1 MLAILGCKE
10 DPPKVAPKIPT
21 LTTTT
26 ISSISSV
33 SAVTGGNIT
42 SDGGSAV
49 TVRGV
54 CWGTSQNPGITNF
67 KTSDGIDSG
76 LYSSSITGLT
86 PNTTYYVRAYATN
99 SVGTAYGNS
108 VTFIT
113 ESNIPSILDYVPTG
127 LIHPT
132 LEELLSIPTIE
143 SIDST
148 LVPIVKSISNNAPS
162 ISLDVPVAL
171 NQVPFLS
178 CAGYAVGYGMMGF
191 LFRIIEGR
199 DHNLSDPFSA
209 HYIWNQLNDQKNIA
223 IPLINAL
230 NLVKEQG
237 CSKIS
242 FMQLKD
248 SITQPSSLAR
258 NNASNYKLTNFYRFE
273 NLSID
278 NMKYYLNKGYPIVIG
293 VNVDKLFLKYE
304 KSKFDLIN
312 GKLVLKKY
320 SPSFPPTGHA
330 MLICGYDDAINAFK
344 VLNSF
349 GPEWGENGFFW
360 FDYDFF
366 KKVIRETPPYD
377 SYQIYVGFVKRPV
390 LSTKSASLIT
400 DISAQSGGAIY
411 SDWGYNISEKGV
423 CWSTIPDPSIYSNKT
438 SNGAGNESFI
448 SSLTGLSPG
457 TKYYVKAYAINSQGP
472 SYGMQVSFTTAF
484 GSLPIAAFTATPTTI
499 NAGQSVQFTDQS
511 TNTPTSWS
519 WTFGNGTTITTKN
532 PSHIYSSP
540 GNYTV
545 TLTAT
550 NSFGSDSETKTNYIT
565 VNFAGSPPV
574 AAFTATPTN
583 ITPGQSVQ
591 FTDQSTNTPTS
602 WFWNFGDG
610 STSTTKNPSHIYTS
624 ADTYTVILTATNSYG
639 YNSETKTNY
648 INVSSNNSILFNPNL
663 TYGSVTD
670 IDGNV
675 YKTIQIGT
683 QTWMAE
689 NLKTTKYRN
698 GDLIGTTTPATLDI
712 STQTNPKY
720 QWAYGGNESN
730 VATYGRLYTW
740 YAATD
745 SRNICPTGWHVPTD
759 SEWTSLTTFL
769 GDESVAGSKLKEAG
783 TSHWQS
789 PNSDATNSS
798 GFTALPSGYRYING
812 EYNNIGGYGHWWSYT
827 EYSTD
832 IAWSRSISYNLSI
845 ASRNYNFNFGK
856 STGFSVRCV
865 KD

>member
-1 MLAILGCKE
+1 MRINFSLLPITIIFLMMAILGCKE
-10 DPPKVAPKIPT
+10 DPPKVTSKIPT

-33 SAVTGGNIT
+33 SAVSGGNIT
-42 SDGGSAV
+42 SDGGAAV
-49 TVRGV
+49 TTRGV
-54 CWGTSQNPGITNF
+54 CWETSQNPVITNF
-67 KTSDGIDSG
+67 KTSDGIGSG
-76 LYSSSITGLT
+76 FYSSSITGLT

-108 VTFIT
+108 VSFIT

-132 LEELLSIPTIE
+132 LEELLKIPTIE

-162 ISLDVPVAL
+162 VSLDVPVAL
-171 NQVPFLS
+171 NQSPFLS

-230 NLVKEQG
+230 NLVIEQG

-248 SITQPSSLAR
+248 SITQPSALAR
-258 NNASNYKLTNFYRFE
+258 NNASNYKLTNFYRFD

-330 MLICGYDDAINAFK
+330 MLICGYDDEINAFK

-400 DISAQSGGAIY
+400 DISAQLGGAIY

-423 CWSTIPDPSIYSNKT
+423 CWSTNPDPSIYSNKT
-438 SNGAGNESFI
+438 SNGAGKESFI
-448 SSLTGLSPG
+448 SNLTGLSRG

-484 GSLPIAAFTATPTTI
+484 GSLPIAAFTATPTNI

-519 WTFGNGTTITTKN
+519 WTFGDGTTITTKN

-550 NSFGSDSETKTNYIT
+550 NSFGSDSETKTNYIS
-565 VNFAGSPPV
+565 VNSLSA
-574 AAFTATPTN
+574 N
-583 ITPGQSVQ
+583 I
-591 FTDQSTNTPTS
+591 
-602 WFWNFGDG
+602 
-610 STSTTKNPSHIYTS
+610 
-624 ADTYTVILTATNSYG
+624 
-639 YNSETKTNY
+639 
-648 INVSSNNSILFNPNL
+648 
-663 TYGSVTD
+663 TD
-670 IDGNV
+670 IDGNE
-675 YKTIQIGT
+675 YRSISIGS
-683 QTWMAE
+683 QTWFAE
-689 NLKTTKYRN
+689 NLKVTKFN
-698 GDLIGTTTPATLDI
+698 DGTIIPNEPNDFSWRSVASPSYSWYNNDVI
-712 STQTNPKY
+712 NKNI
-720 QWAYGGNESN
+720 YGALYNWYTIN
-730 VATYGRLYTW
+730 VGKL
-740 YAATD
+740 
-745 SRNICPTGWHVPTD
+745 CPIGWHVSTD
-759 SEWTSLTTFL
+759 SDWTTLISYL
-769 GDESVAGSKLKEAG
+769 GGETIAGTKLKEAG
-783 TSHWQS
+783 SVHWTS
-789 PNSDATNSS
+789 PNSNANNSS
-798 GFTALPSGYRYING
+798 GFTALPGGIRYNTGTFSDINK
-812 EYNNIGGYGHWWSYT
+812 YGLWWSNPENYAFSSCYRLMGS
-827 EYSTD
+827 ELNSVLKYGL
-832 IAWSRSISYNLSI
+832 AFYNQL
-845 ASRNYNFNFGK
+845 GL
-856 STGFSVRCV
+856 SVRCV